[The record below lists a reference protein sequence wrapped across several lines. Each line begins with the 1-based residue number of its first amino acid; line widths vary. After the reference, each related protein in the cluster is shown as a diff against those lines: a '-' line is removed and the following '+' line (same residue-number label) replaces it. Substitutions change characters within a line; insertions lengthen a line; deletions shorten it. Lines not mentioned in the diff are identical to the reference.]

1 MSDMKRREFLAFF
14 GGAASAWPLVA
25 PLKSFAQQHPGKVPR
40 IGWLVPTT
48 QAEWESLLGEYRRGM
63 RDLGYIEGRTV
74 ETEYVYADGELD
86 RLPGLAATLVE
97 HKVDVIVTASTPGS
111 LAAKRATAKIP
122 IVFAASSDPIDTG
135 VVASL
140 ARPGGNIT
148 GLSLM
153 SSDLSA
159 KRLEL
164 IHALVP
170 RVSRIAALWDSS
182 NPGMALRVRETKA
195 AAEQF
200 QIAFFDAG
208 AHDLDGLEAMFA
220 ELSKWRPEALVVTTE
235 PFTRKHR
242 ARILDFMARNAIPCM
257 YEDGMFVE
265 AGGLM
270 SYGANAG
277 DLFRRAAVYV
287 DKIIK
292 GANPADLPVEQ
303 PTKFELIINLKT
315 AKALGLTVPESILVR
330 ADKVV
335 E

>member
-1 MSDMKRREFLAFF
+1 MLDLRRREFITLLG
-14 GGAASAWPLVA
+14 GGAAWPLAA
-25 PLKSFAQQHPGKVPR
+25 PVKSFAQQHSGKGPH

-48 QAEWESLLGEYRRGM
+48 QAEWESLLEEYRRGM
-63 RDLGYIEGRTV
+63 RELGYVEGRTV

-86 RLPGLAATLVE
+86 RLPGLATRLVE
-97 HKVDVIVTASTPGS
+97 HRVDVIVTGSTPGS

-122 IVFAASSDPIDTG
+122 IVFAASSDPISTG

-140 ARPGGNIT
+140 AHPGGNIT

-153 SSDLSA
+153 SADLSA

-164 IHALVP
+164 IHTLVP
-170 RVSRIAALWDSS
+170 RVSRVAALWDSS

-208 AHDLDGLEAMFA
+208 AHDLDGLETMFA
-220 ELSKWRPEALVVTTE
+220 ELSKWHPEALVVTTE

-242 ARILDFMARNAIPCM
+242 ARILDFMTRNAIPCM
-257 YEDGMFVE
+257 YEDSMFVE

-270 SYGANAG
+270 SYGPNAV

-292 GANPADLPVEQ
+292 GANSADLPVQQ
-303 PTKFELIINLKT
+303 PTKFELVINLKT

-330 ADKVV
+330 ADKMI